1 MKGGIEM
8 KTKPWT
14 ASAVTIGALFLLAG
28 CGTATGEAS
37 SGPTQESEVTLRGT
51 NSEDM
56 RSTLLTLSDVEVT
69 ADGQPVPAR
78 LSAATV
84 DLAQPDERVAARF
97 IVPAGAQRIRVM
109 LRFDDYGGYE
119 MTNGEAG
126 MLDAR
131 GTRLNFEVPA
141 RDLVTSGKVQ
151 LSLDLA
157 HSLVASAPERRVL
170 APNMQ
175 ISY

>member
-1 MKGGIEM
+1 M

-14 ASAVTIGALFLLAG
+14 ASAVTIGALFLLAA

-37 SGPTQESEVTLRGT
+37 SGPPQESQESEVTLRGT
-51 NSEDM
+51 NSEDV
-56 RSTLLTLSDVEVT
+56 RSALLTMSDVEVT

-84 DLAQPDERVAARF
+84 DLAQPEERVAVRF
-97 IVPAGAQRIRVM
+97 TVPAGAEKVRVI

-119 MTNGEAG
+119 TASGEAG

-141 RDLVTSGKVQ
+141 RDLATSGKVQ

-157 HSLVASAPERRVL
+157 HSLVASEPERRVL